1 MRLPITL
8 GIALLATACLESS
21 VNGPP
26 HIPSIQLTA
35 SEAEAINSGISS
47 IAETTPELSFLAD
60 SADLVV
66 KAGAIIDSASIDVT
80 FGGEPF
86 YAVSLQRAV
95 TQAVNPYATFD
106 VIYFNNPSSPTRFV
120 VVSVYARGNV
130 GPPDG
135 AFVNLATPTPVLV
148 GTVHFYAIEA
158 GAVTHWRSTAGAV
171 QLGNGLPGGP
181 CPGFSGSVACDTADI
196 LIGGSV
202 TASTRESGTAPG
214 APTLSIV
221 NGLVRGIKLKYTFF

>member
-1 MRLPITL
+1 MLRH
-8 GIALLATACLESS
+8 S
-21 VNGPP
+21 
-26 HIPSIQLTA
+26 
-35 SEAEAINSGISS
+35 
-47 IAETTPELSFLAD
+47 
-60 SADLVV
+60 
-66 KAGAIIDSASIDVT
+66 
-80 FGGEPF
+80 
-86 YAVSLQRAV
+86 
-95 TQAVNPYATFD
+95 
-106 VIYFNNPSSPTRFV
+106 PSSGSPAAGTGRSTFFPWSWATQRLAASPRFV

-196 LIGGSV
+196 PIGGSV